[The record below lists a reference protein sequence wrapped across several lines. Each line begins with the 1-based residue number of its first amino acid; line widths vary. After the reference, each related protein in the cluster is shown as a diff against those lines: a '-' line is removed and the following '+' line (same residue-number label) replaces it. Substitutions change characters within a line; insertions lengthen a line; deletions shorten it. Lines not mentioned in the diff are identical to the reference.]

1 MCFCNK
7 RRGEVPRGKAWA
19 LVTGAAKGIGRQYA
33 ERLAMLGYNV
43 YMIDIDEAVTT
54 EARIIAEHYSV
65 KCVGRVMDLAVVDAA
80 RTLHDDTVREGYE
93 FDVVINNAGIFSF
106 CDILNAPLERIERL
120 LLLHDLTLTTMCR
133 LYGEDMRKRGKGR
146 ILNMSSY
153 SIWMPF
159 PGLALYS
166 ASKAYVKSFTE
177 AFHKELRGTGVT
189 VTAICPAGIAT
200 DLYGLP
206 KNLQEFG
213 VKIGGLMSP
222 KSCARRGLNA
232 MFRGRNIVVPDWWF
246 RILIPICKYLPGFL
260 IRPLRN
266 FTMKWQK

>member
-1 MCFCNK
+1 MCFTRK
-7 RRGEVPRGKAWA
+7 RGVVERGSAWA
-19 LVTGAAKGIGRQYA
+19 LVTGAALGIGREYA
-33 ERLAMLGYNV
+33 EQLAAKGYNL
-43 YMIDIDEAVTT
+43 YMVDIDEAITT
-54 EARIIAEHYSV
+54 EARIIAEHHSV
-65 KCVGRVMDLAVVDAA
+65 KCIGRVLDLATVDAA
-80 RTLHDDTVREGYE
+80 HTLHAETVSEGYV
-93 FDVVINNAGIFSF
+93 FDVVINNAGIFSH
-106 CDILNAPLERIERL
+106 CDILTTPLERIERML
-120 LLLHDLTLTTMCR
+120 ILHDLTLTNMCR
-133 LYGEDMRKRGKGR
+133 LYGEDMLKRGKGR

-206 KNLQEFG
+206 KNLQDFG
-213 VKIGGLMSP
+213 VKIGGLMSA
-222 KSCARRGLNA
+222 KSCARRGLRA
-232 MFRGRNIVVPDWWF
+232 MFRGRSVVVPDWWF
-246 RILIPICKYLPGFL
+246 KLLIPICKYLPGFL

-266 FTMKWQK
+266 FTMRWQK

>member
-1 MCFCNK
+1 MCCKKNLGEV
-7 RRGEVPRGKAWA
+7 RRGSAWA
-19 LVTGAAKGIGRQYA
+19 LVTGAALGIGRQYA
-33 ERLAMLGYNV
+33 ERLAMLGYNLV
-43 YMIDIDEAVTT
+43 LVDILDSVEKDAL
-54 EARIIAEHYSV
+54 IIEHQHSV
-65 KCVGRVMDLAVVDAA
+65 KCVARVMDLAVADAA
-80 RTLHDDTVREGYE
+80 HQLHSWSVEAGYE

-106 CDILNAPLERIERL
+106 CDILNTPVERLERII
-120 LLLHDLTLTTMCR
+120 LLHDLTLTTMCR
-133 LYGEDMRKRGKGR
+133 LYGEDMRRRGKGR

-159 PGLALYS
+159 PGLASYS
-166 ASKAYVKSFTE
+166 ASKAYVKSFTQ
-177 AFHKELRGTGVT
+177 AFAKELKGTGVSI
-189 VTAICPAGIAT
+189 TALCPAGIAT

-232 MFRGRNIVVPDWWF
+232 MFKGRSIVVPDWWF
-246 RILIPICKYLPGFL
+246 RILIPICRFLPGFL
-260 IRPLRN
+260 IRPLRS

>member
-43 YMIDIDEAVTT
+43 YMVDIDEAIAT

-65 KCVGRVMDLAVVDAA
+65 KCEGRVMDLAVEGAA
-80 RTLHDDTVREGYE
+80 RMLHDQTVREGYV
-93 FDVVINNAGIFSF
+93 FDVVVNNAGIFSH
-106 CDILNAPLERIERL
+106 CDILKTPMERIERL
-120 LLLHDLTLTTMCR
+120 LILHDLTLTSMCR
-133 LYGEDMRKRGKGR
+133 LYGEDMLKRGKGR

-177 AFHKELRGTGVT
+177 AFAKELRGTGVT

-200 DLYGLP
+200 DLYGLS
-206 KNLQEFG
+206 KKLQRFG
-213 VKIGGLMSP
+213 LKTGILMSP

-232 MFRGRNIVVPDWWF
+232 MFRGRRVVVPDWWF
-246 RILIPICKYLPGFL
+246 RLLIPFCKYMPGFM